1 VGQVGRVGQVGLAL
15 ALSLALVACGARAKP
30 AAAPAPPPPTPP
42 SATSRSA
49 AETPRFVPNPPPS
62 FIDAVT
68 GQLVSGPGVTGPRAV
83 FAPSAEYT
91 DAARRDRITGTVV
104 MSIVVDATGRVESA
118 SVARPL
124 RDDLDASAL
133 TAIRTWRFEPAQ
145 NNGKTA
151 AAKINVEMTFNLK

>member
-1 VGQVGRVGQVGLAL
+1 
-15 ALSLALVACGARAKP
+15 
-30 AAAPAPPPPTPP
+30 
-42 SATSRSA
+42 
-49 AETPRFVPNPPPS
+49 
-62 FIDAVT
+62 VT

-145 NNGKTA
+145 NNGKTV